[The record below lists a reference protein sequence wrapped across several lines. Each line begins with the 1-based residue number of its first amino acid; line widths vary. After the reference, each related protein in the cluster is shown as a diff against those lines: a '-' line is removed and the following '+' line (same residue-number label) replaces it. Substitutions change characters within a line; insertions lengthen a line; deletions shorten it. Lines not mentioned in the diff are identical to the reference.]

1 MSSTPWRISS
11 SAISGP
17 RPLAGTGSNSGPRFI
32 YCGKAVPA
40 FRERFLVIGIG
51 AIDQRGRRFQS
62 RRVVG
67 IERGFRRIIAG
78 VKKAVADAEV
88 QPDTAR
94 RVPVAAGGNG
104 DAEHVGLAGDRQRPR
119 GNGLGQTARDD
130 LGRIDRRMAE
140 CRQERQAADMVF
152 VAVAQNQRID
162 RADSGDVRQRAR
174 RRPFAEVEHEPL
186 AGRFQKETGRPLF
199 ADARYQPQ
207 AARTHHSFY
216 SPLDPMPDIDN
227 RKPRP

>member
-1 MSSTPWRISS
+1 M
-11 SAISGP
+11 
-17 RPLAGTGSNSGPRFI
+17 
-32 YCGKAVPA
+32 
-40 FRERFLVIGIG
+40 
-51 AIDQRGRRFQS
+51 
-62 RRVVG
+62 
-67 IERGFRRIIAG
+67 
-78 VKKAVADAEV
+78 
-88 QPDTAR
+88 
-94 RVPVAAGGNG
+94 PVAAGGNG

-140 CRQERQAADMVF
+140 RRQERQAADMVA
-152 VAVAQNQRID
+152 VTVAQNQRID

-207 AARTHHSFY
+207 AARTHVHSIRL
-216 SPLDPMPDIDN
+216 STRCPTLTTASRVLNQPAKGSSAMKVRNSLKSLRGRHRDN
-227 RKPRP
+227 RIVRRKGRVYVINKTQRRFKARQG